1 MVTDTDMVMKKARKK
16 FNVNEDKM
24 ITSRENIQQFFL
36 PTFVFRHSI
45 TALVSDFAHGMFAK
59 SECAILFL
67 VFKFYFSC
75 VGMLFPFSVNY

>member
-59 SECAILFL
+59 SECAILFFVL
-67 VFKFYFSC
+67 SSTFIA
-75 VGMLFPFSVNY
+75 

>member
-1 MVTDTDMVMKKARKK
+1 MAMDIVMVTDTDMVMKKARKK

-24 ITSRENIQQFFL
+24 IISSRKNIQQQFFL

-59 SECAILFL
+59 SECAILFFVL
-67 VFKFYFSC
+67 SSTFIA
-75 VGMLFPFSVNY
+75 